1 MADKFT
7 RGILLSLLLVAGT
20 LIPFVGTQAASEF
33 ITVTSTPRNGA
44 TILEYK
50 NSEKNTSEIKSITLK
65 TEKGGSV
72 ESFQTENGWF
82 GKKTSA
88 EIITFTSTAS
98 VKPGQSVKFTIKT
111 EKSDPVF
118 KWKAF
123 DEKGVELGSGLSI
136 NQTPSQQGTS
146 KETSNAEQASAISD
160 KSVFRLIPATPRV
173 GSSMRVVG
181 EGFGPNEK
189 LNFYIGSNKITSFV
203 TDKKGAFIVSGKIPE
218 NQQPDRTDF
227 VVKDTE
233 GNQKVVSLRI
243 QESSA
248 RISPVQNVKLTLNAD
263 TVYHRGD
270 TKTISGTGQPETT
283 LTISIQDSDGKI
295 ITTFTAKTD
304 STGAYSLSHT
314 VPIDR
319 AFRNYIIK
327 VTDGKNTLF
336 HPYTVTTTNKII
348 LSPLKQKYEAGE
360 TVIINGTAIPNQSI
374 QFVIKEPTGLEIYSK
389 QIQIGNDGNVIFE
402 YKLDTAAKRGTYI
415 VTASQQNEEV
425 VILFGVGEVPQPLL
439 IMKMNAVNYK
449 TTEQAI
455 ISIRGQPSSKVSL
468 IIIDPSDKQK
478 FADTITIGPDGLYTY
493 TLSVAGYAPGVYSAV
508 ITRGNEKVETKFSVG
523 LQTGSGS
530 INIKVIKDTFLPG
543 DPILILGETSPNSII
558 TISLNDPNGNKIKTV
573 DVLSDKKGIFS
584 STVFRFP
591 GDAQKGVWV
600 VEAHSGVNH
609 VTKELTVK
617 TKDENLIVILDKNP
631 PEYRLGDIVKITG
644 SGATQSSNLII
655 TILGADKAEI
665 ERLGITSTSSGDF
678 DTVWKIPVDFSPGTY
693 TINVK
698 APTKSAETTF
708 TVK

>member
-7 RGILLSLLLVAGT
+7 RGVLLSLLLVAGT
-20 LIPFVGTQAASEF
+20 LIPFAGTQATSEF
-33 ITVTSTPRNGA
+33 ITVTSTPSDGA

-50 NSEKNTSEIKSITLK
+50 NSEKNTSEIKSIILETQ
-65 TEKGGSV
+65 KGASV

-111 EKSDPVF
+111 EKPNPVF
-118 KWKAF
+118 KWKAV

-136 NQTPSQQGTS
+136 NQTPSQEGTS
-146 KETSNAEQASAISD
+146 KETSTTGQASAISD

-189 LNFYIGSNKITSFV
+189 LDFYVGSNKITSFV
-203 TDKKGAFIVSGKIPE
+203 TDKKGAFIASAKIPE

-248 RISPVQNVKLTLNAD
+248 RISPVQNVKLTMNAD

-270 TKTISGTGQPETT
+270 TKTVSGTGPPDET
-283 LTISIQDSDGKI
+283 LTISIQDADGKS
-295 ITTFTAKTD
+295 ITTFTAKID
-304 STGAYSLSHT
+304 SKGVYSLSHT

-319 AFRNYIIK
+319 ALGNYIIK
-327 VTDGKNTLF
+327 VTDGKNTIF
-336 HPYTVTTTNKII
+336 YPYRVETTNKII

-360 TVIINGTAIPNQSI
+360 TVVINGTAIPNQSI
-374 QFVIKEPTGLEIYSK
+374 QFIVKEPTGLEIYSK
-389 QIQIGNDGNVIFE
+389 QIQVGNDGNVSFE
-402 YKLDTAAKRGTYI
+402 YKLDIAAKKGTY
-415 VTASQQNEEV
+415 VVDASQQNEEV
-425 VILFGVGEVPQPLL
+425 LVLFGVGAVPQPPL

-449 TTEQAI
+449 TNEQAI
-455 ISIRGQPSSKVSL
+455 ISIRGQPSSKISL

-478 FADTITIGPDGLYTY
+478 FADTITIGLDGLYTY
-493 TLSVAGYAPGVYSAV
+493 TLNVAGYAPGVYSAV
-508 ITRGNEKVETKFSVG
+508 ITRGNEKVETKFSIG

-530 INIKVIKDTFLPG
+530 INIKTIKDIFLPG
-543 DPILILGETSPNSII
+543 DPILLLGETSPNSII

-591 GDAQKGVWV
+591 GDAQKGIWV
-600 VEAHSGVNH
+600 VEVHSGVNH

-631 PEYRLGDIVKITG
+631 PEYRIGDIVKITG
-644 SGATQSSNLII
+644 SGAGQSSNLII
-655 TILGADKAEI
+655 TILGAGKTEI

-678 DTVWKIPVDFSPGTY
+678 DTVWKIPPDFSPGTY

-698 APTKSAETTF
+698 APTKSAEISF